1 MFDLQSPAALSHIS
15 PSEVPQQGAFE
26 ALDGHEVRVDGRICH
41 VEVCG
46 VFDEGSQRWVQ
57 LAIDGNPLQLLTVKL
72 DEGGLAESTSVVY

>member
-26 ALDGHEVRVDGRICH
+26 ALDGHEVRVNGRICH

-46 VFDEGSQRWVQ
+46 VFDDGSRRWVQ
-57 LAIDGNPLQLLTVKL
+57 LAIEGDSRQLLTVQL
-72 DEGGLAESTSVVY
+72 DEAGLAESTSVVY

>member
-26 ALDGHEVRVDGRICH
+26 ALDGHEVRVNGRICH

-46 VFDEGSQRWVQ
+46 VFDDGSRRWVQ
-57 LAIDGNPLQLLTVKL
+57 LAIDGDTRQLLTVQL
-72 DEGGLAESTSVVY
+72 DEAGKAESTSVVY

>member
-15 PSEVPQQGAFE
+15 PGEVPQQGAFE

-46 VFDEGSQRWVQ
+46 VFDEGSRRWLQ
-57 LAIDGNPLQLLTVKL
+57 LAIEGDPLQLLTVKL
-72 DEGGLAESTSVVY
+72 DAHGRVESTSVVY